1 MKLCIHRGTHQI
13 GGIATEISTA
23 STRILIDMGDELSLD
38 PNFVSAPLNI
48 PGVTDANGRCDAVL
62 FTHYHGDHTGQMLRI
77 RPEIPLYAGA
87 LAKDIM
93 RLSSAHSWKKD
104 EALCKRIETI
114 RTFSAGVP
122 FLIGDIQITPFSID
136 HSAADSY
143 LFIIEADGK
152 RLLYTGDFR
161 LHGVRGKTM
170 DKILDRRIGKVD
182 VVVTEGTTVSR
193 SEHEVVT
200 EWDLQKRVKA
210 YLRQYKYVFVLC
222 ATTNLD
228 RIFALARAVPRGKYC
243 ICDDYQRTLVETV
256 SKHWNGISSFYEM
269 PKLLSFKYHPPA
281 RFAELGGLMFVR
293 ANSKFEAIIRQYDP
307 AQSILLYS
315 MWDGYRTKPDS
326 NIPEFLSLTG
336 TWAELHTSG
345 HASPD
350 DLRHVIEKAAPEI
363 VIPMHTD
370 APQKMQTLCQNRTV
384 ILLNFLRRLD
394 TDGAANT
401 GRAAPNYIPDHPCFI
416 GSTGSCRRRACDR
429 SGTLYHPESEAA
441 LRRFAG

>member
-13 GGIATEISTA
+13 GGIAAEISTA

-48 PGVTDANGRCDAVL
+48 PGVTDGNGHCDAVL

-77 RPEIPLYAGA
+77 RPEIPIYAGA

-93 RLSSAHSWKKD
+93 RLSAERGGQKN
-104 EALCKRIETI
+104 EALCRRIETI
-114 RTFSAGVP
+114 QAFSPGKP
-122 FLIGDIQITPFSID
+122 FLIGDIQITPFCID
-136 HSAADSY
+136 HSACDSY
-143 LFIIEADGK
+143 LFLIEADGK

-161 LHGVRGKTM
+161 LHGVRGNVM

-182 VVVTEGTTVSR
+182 VVVTEGTTISR

-228 RIFALARAVPRGKYC
+228 RIFALARVVPRGKYC
-243 ICDDYQRTLVETV
+243 ICDDYQKMLVETV
-256 SKHWNGISSFYEM
+256 SKHWSGISSFYEM
-269 PKLLSFKYHPPA
+269 PKLLSFKHHPPA

-293 ANSKFEAIIRQYDP
+293 ANSKFGAIICQYDP

-350 DLRHVIEKAAPEI
+350 DLHHVIEKAAPEI

-370 APQKMQTLCQNRTV
+370 APQKMQTLCQNRKV
-384 ILLNFLRRLD
+384 ILLK
-394 TDGAANT
+394 
-401 GRAAPNYIPDHPCFI
+401 
-416 GSTGSCRRRACDR
+416 DR
-429 SGTLYHPESEAA
+429 EEL
-441 LRRFAG
+441 LL

>member
-13 GGIATEISTA
+13 GGIAAEISTA

-48 PGVTDANGRCDAVL
+48 PGVTDGNGHCDAVL

-77 RPEIPLYAGA
+77 RPEIPIYAGA

-122 FLIGDIQITPFSID
+122 FLIGDIQITPFCID
-136 HSAADSY
+136 HSACDSY
-143 LFIIEADGK
+143 LFLIEADGK

-161 LHGVRGKTM
+161 LHGVRGNVM
-170 DKILDRRIGKVD
+170 DKILDKRIGKVD

-243 ICDDYQRTLVETV
+243 ICDDYQKTLVETV

-350 DLRHVIEKAAPEI
+350 DLRHVIEKADPEI

-384 ILLNFLRRLD
+384 ILLK
-394 TDGAANT
+394 
-401 GRAAPNYIPDHPCFI
+401 
-416 GSTGSCRRRACDR
+416 DR
-429 SGTLYHPESEAA
+429 EEL
-441 LRRFAG
+441 LL

>member
-13 GGIATEISTA
+13 GGIAAEISTA

-38 PNFVSAPLNI
+38 PNFVSAPLHI
-48 PGVTDANGRCDAVL
+48 PGVTDGNGHCDAVL

-143 LFIIEADGK
+143 LFLIEADGK
-152 RLLYTGDFR
+152 RVLYTGDFR

-182 VVVTEGTTVSR
+182 AIITEGTTVSR
-193 SEHEVVT
+193 TDGKTVT
-200 EWDLQKRVKA
+200 EWELQARVRN
-210 YLRQYKYVFVLC
+210 YLQQYKYVFVLC

-243 ICDDYQRTLVETV
+243 ICDDYQKTLVETV

-315 MWDGYRTKPDS
+315 MWDGYRTKPGS
-326 NIPEFLSLTG
+326 TIPDFLSLTG

-350 DLRHVIEKAAPEI
+350 DLRHVIEKADPEI

-384 ILLNFLRRLD
+384 ILLK
-394 TDGAANT
+394 
-401 GRAAPNYIPDHPCFI
+401 
-416 GSTGSCRRRACDR
+416 DR
-429 SGTLYHPESEAA
+429 EEL
-441 LRRFAG
+441 LL

>member
-13 GGIATEISTA
+13 GGIAAEISTA

-38 PNFVSAPLNI
+38 PNFVSAPLHI

-143 LFIIEADGK
+143 LFLIEADGK

-182 VVVTEGTTVSR
+182 VVVTEGTTISR

-243 ICDDYQRTLVETV
+243 ICDEYQKTLVKVV
-256 SKHWNGISSFYEM
+256 SDRWSSLSTFYEM
-269 PKLLSFKYHPPA
+269 PKLNTPGPGILQGFQE
-281 RFAELGGLMFVR
+281 RGGLMFVR
-293 ANSKFEAIIRQYDP
+293 VNRQFERIIRQFDP
-307 AQSILLYS
+307 QQSILLYS

-326 NIPEFLSLTG
+326 TIPEFLSLTG

-350 DLRHVIEKAAPEI
+350 DLRHVIEKADPEI

-370 APQKMQTLCQNRTV
+370 APERMQTLCQNRKV
-384 ILLNFLRRLD
+384 ILLK
-394 TDGAANT
+394 
-401 GRAAPNYIPDHPCFI
+401 
-416 GSTGSCRRRACDR
+416 DR
-429 SGTLYHPESEAA
+429 EEL
-441 LRRFAG
+441 LL

>member
-13 GGIATEISTA
+13 GGIAAEISTA

-48 PGVTDANGRCDAVL
+48 PGVTNGNGHCDAVL

-77 RPEIPLYAGA
+77 RPEIPIYAGA

-93 RLSSAHSWKKD
+93 RLSAERGGQKN
-104 EALCKRIETI
+104 EALCRRIETI
-114 RTFSAGVP
+114 QTFSPGKP
-122 FLIGDIQITPFSID
+122 FLIGDIQITPFCID
-136 HSAADSY
+136 HSACDSY
-143 LFIIEADGK
+143 MFLIEADGK

-161 LHGVRGKTM
+161 LHGVRGNVM
-170 DKILDRRIGKVD
+170 DKILARRVGKVD

-243 ICDDYQRTLVETV
+243 ICDDYQKMLVETV
-256 SKHWNGISSFYEM
+256 SKHWSGISSFYEM
-269 PKLLSFKYHPPA
+269 PKLLSFKHHPPA

-293 ANSKFEAIIRQYDP
+293 ANSKFGAIIRQYDP

-326 NIPEFLSLTG
+326 TIPEFLSLTG

-350 DLRHVIEKAAPEI
+350 DLRHVIEKADPEI

-370 APQKMQTLCQNRTV
+370 APQKMQTLCQNRKV
-384 ILLNFLRRLD
+384 ILLK
-394 TDGAANT
+394 
-401 GRAAPNYIPDHPCFI
+401 
-416 GSTGSCRRRACDR
+416 DR
-429 SGTLYHPESEAA
+429 EEL
-441 LRRFAG
+441 LL

>member
-13 GGIATEISTA
+13 GGIAAEISTA

-48 PGVTDANGRCDAVL
+48 PGVTNGNGHCDAVL

-77 RPEIPLYAGA
+77 RPEIPIYAGA

-93 RLSSAHSWKKD
+93 RLSADRGGQKN
-104 EALCKRIETI
+104 EALCRRIETI
-114 RTFSAGVP
+114 QAFSPGKP
-122 FLIGDIQITPFSID
+122 FLIGDIQITPFCID
-136 HSAADSY
+136 HSACDSY
-143 LFIIEADGK
+143 LFLIEADGK
-152 RLLYTGDFR
+152 RVLYTGDFR
-161 LHGVRGKTM
+161 LHGVRGNVM
-170 DKILDRRIGKVD
+170 DKILERRVGTVD

-200 EWDLQKRVKA
+200 EWDLQKRVKT
-210 YLRQYKYVFVLC
+210 YLQQYKYVFVLC

-243 ICDDYQRTLVETV
+243 ICDEYQETLVETV

-326 NIPEFLSLTG
+326 NIPEFLSLTD
-336 TWAELHTSG
+336 TWETLHTSG

-350 DLRHVIEKAAPEI
+350 DLRHVIEKADPEI

-370 APQKMQTLCQNRTV
+370 APQKMQTLCQNRKV
-384 ILLNFLRRLD
+384 ILLK
-394 TDGAANT
+394 
-401 GRAAPNYIPDHPCFI
+401 
-416 GSTGSCRRRACDR
+416 DR
-429 SGTLYHPESEAA
+429 EEL
-441 LRRFAG
+441 LL

>member
-13 GGIATEISTA
+13 GGIAAEISTA

-48 PGVTDANGRCDAVL
+48 PGVTDGNGHCEAVL

-77 RPEIPLYAGA
+77 RPEIPIYAGA

-93 RLSSAHSWKKD
+93 RLSAERGGQKN
-104 EALCKRIETI
+104 EALCRRIETI
-114 RTFSAGVP
+114 QAFSPGKP
-122 FLIGDIQITPFSID
+122 FLIGDIQITPFCID
-136 HSAADSY
+136 HSACDSY
-143 LFIIEADGK
+143 MFLIEADGK

-182 VVVTEGTTVSR
+182 AIITEGTTVSR
-193 SEHEVVT
+193 TDGKTVT
-200 EWDLQKRVKA
+200 EWELQARVRN
-210 YLRQYKYVFVLC
+210 YLQQYKYVFVLC

-243 ICDDYQRTLVETV
+243 ICDDYQKTLVETV

-293 ANSKFEAIIRQYDP
+293 ANSKLEAIIRQYDP

-315 MWDGYRTKPDS
+315 MWDGYRTKPGS
-326 NIPEFLSLTG
+326 TIPDFLALTG
-336 TWAELHTSG
+336 TWETLHTSG

-350 DLRHVIEKAAPEI
+350 DLRHVIEKADPEI

-384 ILLNFLRRLD
+384 ILLK
-394 TDGAANT
+394 
-401 GRAAPNYIPDHPCFI
+401 
-416 GSTGSCRRRACDR
+416 DR
-429 SGTLYHPESEAA
+429 EEL
-441 LRRFAG
+441 LL

>member
-13 GGIATEISTA
+13 GGIAAEISTA

-48 PGVTDANGRCDAVL
+48 PGVTDGNGHCEAVL

-143 LFIIEADGK
+143 LFLIEADGK
-152 RLLYTGDFR
+152 RILYTGDFR

-182 VVVTEGTTVSR
+182 AIITEGTTVSR
-193 SEHEVVT
+193 TDGKTVT
-200 EWDLQKRVKA
+200 EWELQARVRN
-210 YLRQYKYVFVLC
+210 YLQQYKYVFVLC

-228 RIFALARAVPRGKYC
+228 RIFALARTVPRGKYC
-243 ICDDYQRTLVETV
+243 ICDDYQKTLVETV

-350 DLRHVIEKAAPEI
+350 DLRHVIEKADPEI

-370 APQKMQTLCQNRTV
+370 APQKMQTLCQNRKV
-384 ILLNFLRRLD
+384 ILLK
-394 TDGAANT
+394 
-401 GRAAPNYIPDHPCFI
+401 
-416 GSTGSCRRRACDR
+416 DR
-429 SGTLYHPESEAA
+429 EEL
-441 LRRFAG
+441 LL

>member
-13 GGIATEISTA
+13 GGIAAEISTA

-38 PNFVSAPLNI
+38 PNFVSAPLHI

-77 RPEIPLYAGA
+77 RPDIPLYAGA

-93 RLSSAHSWKKD
+93 RLSAERGGQKN
-104 EALCKRIETI
+104 EALCRRIETI
-114 RTFSAGVP
+114 QAFSPGKP
-122 FLIGDIQITPFSID
+122 FLIGDIQITPFCID
-136 HSAADSY
+136 HSACDSY
-143 LFIIEADGK
+143 LFLIEADGK

-182 VVVTEGTTVSR
+182 AIITEGTTVSR
-193 SEHEVVT
+193 TDGKTVT
-200 EWDLQKRVKA
+200 EWELQARVRN
-210 YLRQYKYVFVLC
+210 YLQQYKYVFVLC

-243 ICDDYQRTLVETV
+243 ICDDYQKMLVETV
-256 SKHWNGISSFYEM
+256 SKHWSGISSFYEM
-269 PKLLSFKYHPPA
+269 PKLLSFKHHPPA

-293 ANSKFEAIIRQYDP
+293 ANSKFGAIICQYDP

-315 MWDGYRTKPDS
+315 MWDGYRTKPGS
-326 NIPEFLSLTG
+326 TIPDFLALTD
-336 TWAELHTSG
+336 TWETLHTSG

-350 DLRHVIEKAAPEI
+350 DLRHVIEKADPEI
-363 VIPMHTD
+363 VIPIHTE
-370 APQKMQTLCQNRTV
+370 APQKMQTLCQNRKV
-384 ILLNFLRRLD
+384 ILLK
-394 TDGAANT
+394 
-401 GRAAPNYIPDHPCFI
+401 
-416 GSTGSCRRRACDR
+416 DR
-429 SGTLYHPESEAA
+429 EEL
-441 LRRFAG
+441 LL

>member
-13 GGIATEISTA
+13 GGIAAEISTA

-48 PGVTDANGRCDAVL
+48 PGVTDGNGRCDAVL

-77 RPEIPLYAGA
+77 RPEIPIYAGA

-93 RLSSAHSWKKD
+93 RLSAERGGQKN
-104 EALCKRIETI
+104 EALCRRIETI
-114 RTFSAGVP
+114 QAFSPGKP
-122 FLIGDIQITPFSID
+122 FLIGDIQITPFCID
-136 HSAADSY
+136 HSACDSY
-143 LFIIEADGK
+143 LFLIEADGK

-182 VVVTEGTTVSR
+182 AIITEGTTVS
-193 SEHEVVT
+193 HTDGKTVT
-200 EWDLQKRVKA
+200 EWELQARVRN
-210 YLRQYKYVFVLC
+210 YLQQYKYVFVLC

-243 ICDDYQRTLVETV
+243 ICDDYQKTLVETV
-256 SKHWNGISSFYEM
+256 SKHWSGISSFYEM
-269 PKLLSFKYHPPA
+269 PKLLSFKHHPPA

-293 ANSKFEAIIRQYDP
+293 ANSKFGAIICQYDP

-315 MWDGYRTKPDS
+315 MWDGYRTKPGS
-326 NIPEFLSLTG
+326 TIPDFLALTD
-336 TWAELHTSG
+336 TWETLHTSG

-350 DLRHVIEKAAPEI
+350 DLRHVIEKADPEI

-370 APQKMQTLCQNRTV
+370 APQKMQALCPDRTV
-384 ILLNFLRRLD
+384 VLLKDEEELSL
-394 TDGAANT
+394 
-401 GRAAPNYIPDHPCFI
+401 
-416 GSTGSCRRRACDR
+416 
-429 SGTLYHPESEAA
+429 
-441 LRRFAG
+441 

>member
-13 GGIATEISTA
+13 GGIAAEISTA

-48 PGVTDANGRCDAVL
+48 PGVTDGNGHCDAVL

-77 RPEIPLYAGA
+77 RPEIPIYAGA

-122 FLIGDIQITPFSID
+122 FLIGDIQITPFCID
-136 HSAADSY
+136 HSACDSY
-143 LFIIEADGK
+143 LFLIEADGK

-161 LHGVRGKTM
+161 LHGVRGNVM
-170 DKILDRRIGKVD
+170 DKILDKRIGKVD

-243 ICDDYQRTLVETV
+243 ICDDYQKTLVETV

-269 PKLLSFKYHPPA
+269 PKLLSFKHHPPA

-350 DLRHVIEKAAPEI
+350 DLRHVIEKADPEI

-384 ILLNFLRRLD
+384 ILLK
-394 TDGAANT
+394 
-401 GRAAPNYIPDHPCFI
+401 
-416 GSTGSCRRRACDR
+416 DR
-429 SGTLYHPESEAA
+429 EEL
-441 LRRFAG
+441 LL

>member
-13 GGIATEISTA
+13 GGIAAEISTA

-38 PNFVSAPLNI
+38 PNFVSAPLHI

-104 EALCKRIETI
+104 EALCRRIETI
-114 RTFSAGVP
+114 QAFSPGKP
-122 FLIGDIQITPFSID
+122 FLIGDIQITPFCID
-136 HSAADSY
+136 HSACDSY
-143 LFIIEADGK
+143 LFLIEADGK
-152 RLLYTGDFR
+152 RILYTGDFR

-182 VVVTEGTTVSR
+182 AIITEGTTVSR
-193 SEHEVVT
+193 TDGKTVT
-200 EWDLQKRVKA
+200 EWELQARVRN
-210 YLRQYKYVFVLC
+210 YLQQYKYVFVLC

-243 ICDDYQRTLVETV
+243 ICDDYQKTLVETV

-350 DLRHVIEKAAPEI
+350 DLRHVIEKADPQL

-384 ILLNFLRRLD
+384 ILLK
-394 TDGAANT
+394 
-401 GRAAPNYIPDHPCFI
+401 
-416 GSTGSCRRRACDR
+416 DR
-429 SGTLYHPESEAA
+429 EEL
-441 LRRFAG
+441 LL

>member
-13 GGIATEISTA
+13 GGIAAEISTA

-38 PNFVSAPLNI
+38 PNFVSAPLHI

-122 FLIGDIQITPFSID
+122 FLIGDIQITPFCID
-136 HSAADSY
+136 HSACDSY
-143 LFIIEADGK
+143 LFLIEADGK

-161 LHGVRGKTM
+161 LHGVRGETM

-243 ICDDYQRTLVETV
+243 ICDDYQKTLVETV

-269 PKLLSFKYHPPA
+269 PKLLSFKHHPPA

-350 DLRHVIEKAAPEI
+350 DLRHVIEKADPQL

-370 APQKMQTLCQNRTV
+370 APQKMQTLCPDRTV
-384 ILLNFLRRLD
+384 ILLK
-394 TDGAANT
+394 
-401 GRAAPNYIPDHPCFI
+401 
-416 GSTGSCRRRACDR
+416 DR
-429 SGTLYHPESEAA
+429 EEL
-441 LRRFAG
+441 LL

>member
-13 GGIATEISTA
+13 GGIAAEISTA

-48 PGVTDANGRCDAVL
+48 PGVTDGNGHCDAVL

-77 RPEIPLYAGA
+77 RPEIPIYAGA

-93 RLSSAHSWKKD
+93 RLSAGRGGQKN
-104 EALCKRIETI
+104 EALCRRIETI
-114 RTFSAGVP
+114 QAFSPGKP
-122 FLIGDIQITPFSID
+122 FLIGDIQITPFCID

-143 LFIIEADGK
+143 LFLIEADGK
-152 RLLYTGDFR
+152 RVLYTGDFR

-182 VVVTEGTTVSR
+182 AIITEGTTVSR
-193 SEHEVVT
+193 TDGKTVT
-200 EWDLQKRVKA
+200 EWELQARVRN
-210 YLRQYKYVFVLC
+210 YLQQYKYVFVLC

-228 RIFALARAVPRGKYC
+228 RIFALAHAVPRGKYC
-243 ICDDYQRTLVETV
+243 ICDDYQKTLVETV
-256 SKHWNGISSFYEM
+256 SKHWSRISSFYEM

-315 MWDGYRTKPDS
+315 MWDGYRTKPGS
-326 NIPEFLSLTG
+326 TIPDFLALTG
-336 TWAELHTSG
+336 TWETLHTSG

-350 DLRHVIEKAAPEI
+350 DLRHVIEKADPEI

-370 APQKMQTLCQNRTV
+370 APQKMQTLCQNRKV
-384 ILLNFLRRLD
+384 ILLK
-394 TDGAANT
+394 
-401 GRAAPNYIPDHPCFI
+401 
-416 GSTGSCRRRACDR
+416 DR
-429 SGTLYHPESEAA
+429 EEL
-441 LRRFAG
+441 LL

>member
-13 GGIATEISTA
+13 GGIAAEISTA

-48 PGVTDANGRCDAVL
+48 PGVTDGNGHCDAVL

-77 RPEIPLYAGA
+77 RPEIPIYAGA

-143 LFIIEADGK
+143 LFLIEADGK
-152 RLLYTGDFR
+152 RVLYTGDFR
-161 LHGVRGKTM
+161 LHGVRGETM

-243 ICDDYQRTLVETV
+243 ICDDYQKTLVETV

-350 DLRHVIEKAAPEI
+350 DLRHVIEKADPEI

-384 ILLNFLRRLD
+384 ILLK
-394 TDGAANT
+394 
-401 GRAAPNYIPDHPCFI
+401 
-416 GSTGSCRRRACDR
+416 DR
-429 SGTLYHPESEAA
+429 EEL
-441 LRRFAG
+441 LL

>member
-13 GGIATEISTA
+13 GGIAAEISTA

-48 PGVTDANGRCDAVL
+48 PGVTDGNGHCDAVL

-77 RPEIPLYAGA
+77 RPEIPIYAGA

-143 LFIIEADGK
+143 LFLFEADGK
-152 RLLYTGDFR
+152 RVLYTGDFR

-182 VVVTEGTTVSR
+182 VVVTEGTTISR

-243 ICDDYQRTLVETV
+243 ICDDYQKTLVETV

-315 MWDGYRTKPDS
+315 MWDGYRTKPGS
-326 NIPEFLSLTG
+326 TIPDFLALTG
-336 TWAELHTSG
+336 TWETLHTSG

-350 DLRHVIEKAAPEI
+350 DLRHVIEKADPEI

-384 ILLNFLRRLD
+384 ILLK
-394 TDGAANT
+394 
-401 GRAAPNYIPDHPCFI
+401 
-416 GSTGSCRRRACDR
+416 DR
-429 SGTLYHPESEAA
+429 EEL
-441 LRRFAG
+441 LL

>member
-13 GGIATEISTA
+13 GGIAAEISTA

-48 PGVTDANGRCDAVL
+48 PGVTDGNGHCEAVL

-143 LFIIEADGK
+143 MFLIEADGK

-182 VVVTEGTTVSR
+182 AIITEGTMVSR
-193 SEHEVVT
+193 TDGKTVT
-200 EWDLQKRVKA
+200 EWELQARVRN
-210 YLRQYKYVFVLC
+210 YLQQYKYVFVLC

-243 ICDDYQRTLVETV
+243 ICDDYQKTLVETV

-350 DLRHVIEKAAPEI
+350 DLRHVIEKADPEI

-370 APQKMQTLCQNRTV
+370 APQKMQTLCPDRTV
-384 ILLNFLRRLD
+384 ILLK
-394 TDGAANT
+394 
-401 GRAAPNYIPDHPCFI
+401 
-416 GSTGSCRRRACDR
+416 DR
-429 SGTLYHPESEAA
+429 EEL
-441 LRRFAG
+441 LL

>member
-13 GGIATEISTA
+13 GGIAAEISTA

-38 PNFVSAPLNI
+38 PNFVSAPLHI

-93 RLSSAHSWKKD
+93 RLSAERGGQKN
-104 EALCKRIETI
+104 EALCRRIETI
-114 RTFSAGVP
+114 QAFSPGKP
-122 FLIGDIQITPFSID
+122 FLIGDIQITPFCID
-136 HSAADSY
+136 HSACDSY
-143 LFIIEADGK
+143 LFLIEADGK

-161 LHGVRGKTM
+161 LHGVRGNVM
-170 DKILDRRIGKVD
+170 DKILDKRIGKVD

-243 ICDDYQRTLVETV
+243 ICDDYQKTLVETV

-315 MWDGYRTKPDS
+315 MWDGYRTKPGS
-326 NIPEFLSLTG
+326 TIPDFLSLTG

-350 DLRHVIEKAAPEI
+350 DLRHVIEKADPEI

-370 APQKMQTLCQNRTV
+370 APQKMQTLCQNRKV
-384 ILLNFLRRLD
+384 ILLK
-394 TDGAANT
+394 
-401 GRAAPNYIPDHPCFI
+401 
-416 GSTGSCRRRACDR
+416 DR
-429 SGTLYHPESEAA
+429 EEL
-441 LRRFAG
+441 LL

>member
-13 GGIATEISTA
+13 GGIAAEISTA

-48 PGVTDANGRCDAVL
+48 PGVTDGNGHCEAVL

-143 LFIIEADGK
+143 LFLIEADGK
-152 RLLYTGDFR
+152 RILYTGDFR

-182 VVVTEGTTVSR
+182 AIITEGTTVSR
-193 SEHEVVT
+193 TDGKTVT
-200 EWDLQKRVKA
+200 EWELQARVRN
-210 YLRQYKYVFVLC
+210 YLQQYKYVFVLC

-243 ICDDYQRTLVETV
+243 ICDDYQKTLVETV

-350 DLRHVIEKAAPEI
+350 DLRHVIEKADPEI

-370 APQKMQTLCQNRTV
+370 APQKMQTLCQNRKV
-384 ILLNFLRRLD
+384 ILLK
-394 TDGAANT
+394 
-401 GRAAPNYIPDHPCFI
+401 
-416 GSTGSCRRRACDR
+416 DR
-429 SGTLYHPESEAA
+429 EEL
-441 LRRFAG
+441 LL

>member
-13 GGIATEISTA
+13 GGIAAEISTA

-48 PGVTDANGRCDAVL
+48 PGVTDGNGHCDAVL

-77 RPEIPLYAGA
+77 RPEIPIYAGA

-93 RLSSAHSWKKD
+93 RLSAGRGGQKN
-104 EALCKRIETI
+104 EALCRRIETI
-114 RTFSAGVP
+114 QAFSPGKP
-122 FLIGDIQITPFSID
+122 FLIGDIQITPFCID

-143 LFIIEADGK
+143 MFLIEADGK

-182 VVVTEGTTVSR
+182 AIITEGTMVSR
-193 SEHEVVT
+193 TDGKTVT
-200 EWDLQKRVKA
+200 EWELQARVRN
-210 YLRQYKYVFVLC
+210 YLQQYKYVFVLC

-243 ICDDYQRTLVETV
+243 ICDDYQKTLVETV

-315 MWDGYRTKPDS
+315 MWDGYRTKPGS
-326 NIPEFLSLTG
+326 TIPDFLALTG

-350 DLRHVIEKAAPEI
+350 DLRHVIEKADPEI

-384 ILLNFLRRLD
+384 ILLK
-394 TDGAANT
+394 
-401 GRAAPNYIPDHPCFI
+401 
-416 GSTGSCRRRACDR
+416 DR
-429 SGTLYHPESEAA
+429 EEL
-441 LRRFAG
+441 LL

>member
-13 GGIATEISTA
+13 GGIAAEISTA

-38 PNFVSAPLNI
+38 PSFVSAPLHI

-62 FTHYHGDHTGQMLRI
+62 FTHYHGDHTGQMLCI

-136 HSAADSY
+136 HSATDSY
-143 LFIIEADGK
+143 LFLIEADGK
-152 RLLYTGDFR
+152 RVLYTDDFR

-182 VVVTEGTTVSR
+182 AIITEGTTVSR
-193 SEHEVVT
+193 TDGKTVT
-200 EWDLQKRVKA
+200 EWELQARVRN
-210 YLRQYKYVFVLC
+210 YLQQYKYVFVLC

-243 ICDDYQRTLVETV
+243 ICDDYQKTLVETV

-350 DLRHVIEKAAPEI
+350 GLRHVIEKADPEI

-384 ILLNFLRRLD
+384 ILLK
-394 TDGAANT
+394 
-401 GRAAPNYIPDHPCFI
+401 
-416 GSTGSCRRRACDR
+416 DR
-429 SGTLYHPESEAA
+429 EEL
-441 LRRFAG
+441 LL